1 MELLIGDVVI
11 ECLNTGP
18 STGNSLGEI
27 TFLGKVHGVWHVQF
41 GLVGDVAADNFGFW
55 RSLAYHF
62 RRECGLV
69 VSFLTPGVLITSC
82 NLRADFSISYGRH
95 ACLESSSNGD

>member
-69 VSFLTPGVLITSC
+69 VSFLTPGVLITS
-82 NLRADFSISYGRH
+82 
-95 ACLESSSNGD
+95 